1 MTADQIRRLSQTWT
15 EPIHSVRR
23 TRALLLTLA
32 RHRLVRV
39 HVYASTRL
47 GQPENYYTLAPQ
59 GYWLLH
65 GPDAPQPTKAH
76 VSPVSISRQEHTRS
90 LADAIVQIHLMAHT
104 EGASLSEFYR
114 ENALRLEL
122 AGDFLAPDASFT
134 LVDQAGKEFQFHVE
148 LDMGTERIRST
159 RTDQSLEAKLRFY
172 DRWATVQARRFR
184 VLFLVASD
192 SAARRDR
199 ILQAFHDLTTN
210 RLRTLVYAATLQD
223 LLQTTSMHAPVFHDH
238 RGRVHSLYPPLRARQ
253 EDPNLLQ
260 EAIVY

>member
-1 MTADQIRRLSQTWT
+1 
-15 EPIHSVRR
+15 
-23 TRALLLTLA
+23 
-32 RHRLVRV
+32 V

-59 GYWLLH
+59 GYRLLH
-65 GPDAPQPTKAH
+65 GPDAPPPTKAH
-76 VSPVSISRQEHTRS
+76 ISPVGISRQEHTRA
-90 LADAIVQIHLMAHT
+90 LANAIVQLHLMVHT
-104 EGASLSEFYR
+104 DGASLTEFYR
-114 ENALRLEL
+114 ENAFQLEL

-134 LVDQAGKEFQFHVE
+134 LVDQSAQGFHFHVE

-172 DRWATVQARRFR
+172 DRWASVNSKRFR

-210 RLRTLVYAATLQD
+210 RLRTLIYAATLQD
-223 LLQTTSMHAPVFHDH
+223 LLHTTSMHAPVFLDH
-238 RGRVHSLYPPLRARQ
+238 RGRMQSLYPPLRSRPK
-253 EDPNLLQ
+253 EPNLLQ
-260 EAIVY
+260 ESIVC